1 MPVRNACSACQSKF
15 GFGGALA
22 PVANTTTPA
31 DPCSNFDA
39 FAALTV
45 PQQME
50 LLNAAFCA
58 DAGSSVGFKFLGYVL
73 NLVDTNKD
81 GVITCAEYNADQ
93 LSNLGIIKKK
103 PGCRL
108 AAGIKLKNAHS
119 KA

>member
-31 DPCSNFDA
+31 DPCSGFEA

-45 PQQME
+45 PQQMQQ
-50 LLNAAFCA
+50 LNAAFCA
-58 DAGSSVGFKFLGYVL
+58 DTSSSVGFKFLGYVL

-81 GVITCAEYNADQ
+81 GMITCAEYNADQ
-93 LSNLGIIKKK
+93 ASNLDYIKKK
-103 PGCRL
+103 PDCRL
-108 AAGIKLKNAHS
+108 RAGIKLKHAHS
-119 KA
+119 KV